1 MEQPIFKTYTLTL
14 RGRQVAI
21 TRPWVMGIINV
32 TPDSFYAD
40 SRCADEQALAER
52 VSRAV
57 AEHADVID
65 IGACSTRPG
74 LPSVTAQEEIRR
86 LKSAMSVV
94 RRIAPDVVTS
104 VDTFRADVAR
114 FAVEELGVDMV
125 NDVSGGEIDPD
136 MMPTMA
142 QLKVPYILMH
152 MRGTPETM
160 AELTHYDN
168 LLEEVKGF
176 LEARLNDLRM
186 RGVNDVIID
195 PGYGF
200 AKTLD
205 QNYELLARLS
215 EFHSLNAPVLVGVS
229 RKSMIYRYFGF
240 TADDALNGT
249 TVLNTIALLQG
260 AHILRVH
267 DVKAAVEARELVGK
281 TYNLYND
288 INEKND

>member
-1 MEQPIFKTYTLTL
+1 
-14 RGRQVAI
+14 
-21 TRPWVMGIINV
+21 MGIVNV
-32 TPDSFYAD
+32 TPDSFYAG
-40 SRCADEQALAER
+40 SRCTDEQALAER
-52 VSRAV
+52 VRKAV
-57 AEHADVID
+57 EEHADVID

-74 LPSVTAQEEIRR
+74 SSSPSAQEEMSR
-86 LKSAMSVV
+86 LRMAMKVV
-94 RRIAPDVVTS
+94 RNIAPDIFTS

-114 FAVEELGVDMV
+114 CAVEELGVDMV

-136 MMPTMA
+136 MMPAMA

-160 AELTHYDN
+160 GELTQYDN
-168 LLEEVKGF
+168 LIADVKAY
-176 LEARLNDLRM
+176 LNERLTDLRM
-186 RGVNDVIID
+186 RGVEDVIID

-215 EFHSLNAPVLVGVS
+215 EFHRLDAPVLVGIS
-229 RKSMIYRYFGF
+229 RKSMIYRHLGI
-240 TADDALNGT
+240 TADEALNGT

-267 DVKAAVEARELVGK
+267 DVKAAVDARELVGK
-281 TYNLYND
+281 TYKLYD
-288 INEKND
+288 EQNEKND